1 MDNLKQIPSTY
12 ISYRGMELRNLVAEE
27 IGKWLGRGHI
37 VIRDV
42 QLECLTIAN
51 LPKHINKPLE

>member
-1 MDNLKQIPSTY
+1 
-12 ISYRGMELRNLVAEE
+12 MELRNLVAEE
-27 IGKWLGRGHI
+27 IDKWLGRGHI